1 MNTNTATSK
10 SAAQWFPQ
18 HRKLCVV
25 LELADLDGVMASL
38 AQTTQDTADSRAL
51 HMEQVAALLHQH
63 GIPAEYD
70 EKYAADEDLYRIAMF
85 KVTQPKE
92 HSVLEAAK

>member
-1 MNTNTATSK
+1 
-10 SAAQWFPQ
+10 
-18 HRKLCVV
+18 
-25 LELADLDGVMASL
+25 
-38 AQTTQDTADSRAL
+38 
-51 HMEQVAALLHQH
+51 MEQVAALLHQH